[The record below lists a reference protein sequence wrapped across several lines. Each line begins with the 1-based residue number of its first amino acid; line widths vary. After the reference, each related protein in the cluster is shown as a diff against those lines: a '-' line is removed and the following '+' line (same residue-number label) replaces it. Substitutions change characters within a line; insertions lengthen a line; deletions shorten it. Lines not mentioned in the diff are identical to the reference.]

1 MGPSRDLVLLATA
14 PTLVGSVSTLSLV
27 AAMCN
32 RHGSIVLPRAAL
44 FHSKM
49 ATKLV
54 FNAVNNVSKRLS
66 FVSFSHGISAC
77 NSKHGLG
84 DMTAN
89 QIVERLASTDSWG
102 KYGWS
107 GGFGDAHC

>member
-1 MGPSRDLVLLATA
+1 MGLSRDLVLLATA
-14 PTLVGSVSTLSLV
+14 STLIGSVSTLSLV

-44 FHSKM
+44 YHSKM
-49 ATKLV
+49 ATKSV
-54 FNAVNNVSKRLS
+54 FNAVNNISKRLS

-89 QIVERLASTDSWG
+89 QIIERLASTDG
-102 KYGWS
+102 RGGFGWN